1 MDGYLLVNAEL
12 DSMGGVIDSG
22 GGIGL
27 KTSPRRTAIEKAQAE
42 LRQEYD
48 VRELRRRELEFLE
61 KGGNPLDFKF
71 GIATSHS
78 VQSTSLTDHQAEH
91 FLNSGLKDS
100 FALASSPHGDS
111 VESSG
116 RPAVPTVSEPNTADN
131 LLLFDSGNKSVEGE
145 NNLRY
150 PNRQHRTSESERSY
164 KANTN
169 QNIKETEDSAIFRPY
184 ARRNRTKINRDSAR
198 SSSTDLVQNRGGL
211 ATSISVRRGSVD
223 GKGCNSE
230 AANQKDRQTTSV
242 SCPVFANS
250 NRTVVP
256 KNVAPSNTLH
266 TKVDGGPVVRE
277 SAAGSKTSLLK
288 DEADITIRKNS
299 AGLHL
304 EETGEKAQLVL
315 TSTEIGSPKAA
326 TIAGQENNSTQMDEL
341 GDSTGEKKSLTDRA
355 AAGAESSHANNLEVD
370 VDTERDLYRADKL
383 DSDEISMPKASRVEG
398 LLNQT
403 VGELKIEDETGRS
416 TTILSECSPAR
427 EMQMNSVKIEN
438 ENYRS
443 VAELQN
449 EEECSDTEK
458 KLQHGLVVPEND
470 KKVSSV
476 LADDP
481 SRFVHPGK
489 PQASVDA
496 SSCMVGDNVLSGTDV
511 EALKH
516 QPSSDDGSKALDT
529 VKEDFL
535 LEEARII
542 QAKRKR
548 IAELFCGTAPVEVRE
563 KCQWDFVLE
572 EMAWLANDFAQ
583 ERLWKMTAAAQ
594 ICHRVA
600 LTSQLRFEEK
610 NQHRKLRNI
619 ASILSSAILK
629 FWSYVEVPGELEE
642 RGLGID
648 KETCQES
655 NCESGRKCLAVG
667 VREYARRFLKY
678 NNSSIPGRSA
688 APSTPDYMCDPEILD
703 TALVDQLSEESLFY
717 SIPSGA
723 MKVYQISIETHLAR
737 CEKFGN
743 SMKEEVD
750 TSAYDAVGDSDYD
763 VTAFDE
769 DEVETSP
776 YYLPGA
782 LECSKSFN
790 LSHKKRKNLMKSHS
804 ARSYDLGADLP
815 YVNYTDGFNSSN
827 LMAKR
832 AANNI
837 NVGSVP
843 TRRVRTA
850 SRPRIV
856 SLPVPSKT
864 DASSGDTSSFH
875 DEQSSLHGGSAVQ
888 KGTEVE
894 SSGNF
899 EKQLSYDMAET
910 SGKPKK
916 KKKTHLGSA
925 YDQTWH
931 PDSSV
936 HAEQKDHWKKR
947 VENHFDMN
955 GIYGPHAKKQK
966 TTKQLV
972 ENNFDGAI
980 ALTGSIPSPAASQMS
995 NMSNPNKSIKF
1006 IGGRDRA
1013 RKIKGLKI
1021 SPGEHGSGTTWSLFE
1036 DQALVVLVHDMGPNW
1051 ELISDAINSTLKIK
1065 CIYRN
1070 PSECKERHKILMD
1083 KTASDGA
1090 DSAEDS
1096 GTSQSYPSTLPGI
1109 PKGSARQLFQRL
1121 QGPME
1126 EDTLK
1131 SHFEKICL
1139 IGKKLHYR
1147 KTQNDGRDPR
1157 QIVPV
1162 HNSQVMALSQVFPN
1176 NLNGGVLTPLDL
1188 CDASTSG
1195 QDLFSLEN
1203 PGSHLGLPMLN
1214 QGTPVLPTSG
1224 SNPSTPGSSGVV
1236 PGNSLPT
1243 TLGLHHSSARDG
1255 RFNVSRGP
1263 LPLDEQHRLQQS
1275 NQMSPGRNLQQPS
1288 SLTPGAVSGSGH
1300 RMVPGANTMGVSGM
1314 NRGAPMSRP
1323 GFQAIGSAAMPNTG
1337 SMLSSGMVGIPK
1349 TGNIH
1354 SGGGASQG
1362 NPMSR
1367 PPREAVQHMMR
1378 MQAAQGNSQ
1387 GIPAF
1392 GSLSS
1397 GFTNNQTTPVQ
1408 AYPGHLSQQHQMPH
1422 QSHVLGNSQ
1431 HPHLQSPSPSH
1442 ATRAQQDGFA
1452 LRQRLMHQRFVQ
1464 QQQFASSGTKMPHGQ
1479 QQQQQQQPQGTSVS
1493 SSTQNNQQT
1502 QPPVSPQPLP
1512 PPVSTSPN
1520 TNALTQQNPQKSQL
1534 PLHGLA
1540 RNPQSGAP
1548 GVNNQSGKQRQRQ
1561 LQQQSGRQ
1569 HPHQRQPSQG
1579 QQQNKQSKGAG
1590 RGNMIHQNI
1599 TLDQSHVNGLTM
1611 SPGNQATEKGDAMV
1625 AVRPDRESNVGT
1637 ATSTHLQ
1644 SKPFVSPQ
1652 SSNHSQQL
1660 PKSFSGATSSS
1671 QEQQIQLPSNNSI
1684 QGQSSP
1690 AASCNILSTSS
1701 PSVAPAVG
1709 PSNHQHL
1716 LLHQKQRNQ
1725 VQAQRIAHQNHI
1737 ENSDLS
1743 TKSQA
1748 ERVPRVPQPVPD
1760 TTQTASMST
1769 SKGMPQVTNDSNNIK
1784 AVGSTA
1790 VPSPNGLEPPAS
1802 AASVQSAAPNV
1813 VNSSNTDSAGS
1824 DPVTA
1829 LKQGLAP
1836 KHFPG
1841 GLPCQE
1847 LKGLIQ
1853 RQESLPTV
1861 EMRPKLP
1868 EQLTVQNQK
1877 RLASDQQS
1885 PQIEE
1890 AQELSSPK
1898 PPDTKVE

>member
-355 AAGAESSHANNLEVD
+355 AAGTESSHANNLEVD

-416 TTILSECSPAR
+416 TTIISECSPAR

-529 VKEDFL
+529 VKEDSL

-548 IAELFCGTAPVEVRE
+548 IAELSCGTAPVEVRE

-678 NNSSIPGRSA
+678 NNSSIPGHSA

-769 DEVETSP
+769 DEVETST

-1051 ELISDAINSTLKIK
+1051 EFISDAINSTLKIK

-1337 SMLSSGMVGIPK
+1337 SMLSSGM
-1349 TGNIH
+1349 
-1354 SGGGASQG
+1354 
-1362 NPMSR
+1362 
-1367 PPREAVQHMMR
+1367 
-1378 MQAAQGNSQ
+1378 
-1387 GIPAF
+1387 
-1392 GSLSS
+1392 
-1397 GFTNNQTTPVQ
+1397 
-1408 AYPGHLSQQHQMPH
+1408 
-1422 QSHVLGNSQ
+1422 
-1431 HPHLQSPSPSH
+1431 
-1442 ATRAQQDGFA
+1442 
-1452 LRQRLMHQRFVQ
+1452 
-1464 QQQFASSGTKMPHGQ
+1464 
-1479 QQQQQQQPQGTSVS
+1479 
-1493 SSTQNNQQT
+1493 
-1502 QPPVSPQPLP
+1502 
-1512 PPVSTSPN
+1512 
-1520 TNALTQQNPQKSQL
+1520 
-1534 PLHGLA
+1534 
-1540 RNPQSGAP
+1540 
-1548 GVNNQSGKQRQRQ
+1548 
-1561 LQQQSGRQ
+1561 
-1569 HPHQRQPSQG
+1569 
-1579 QQQNKQSKGAG
+1579 G

-1671 QEQQIQLPSNNSI
+1671 QEQQIQLPSDNSI

-1877 RLASDQQS
+1877 RLASNQQS

>member
-12 DSMGGVIDSG
+12 DSMEGVIDSG

-48 VRELRRRELEFLE
+48 VREERRRELEFLE

-145 NNLRY
+145 NNVRY

-266 TKVDGGPVVRE
+266 TKVDGGPAVRE

-355 AAGAESSHANNLEVD
+355 AAGTESSHANNLEVD

-383 DSDEISMPKASRVEG
+383 DSDEISMPKVSRVEG

-416 TTILSECSPAR
+416 TTIISECSPAR

-449 EEECSDTEK
+449 EEECSDTDK

-529 VKEDFL
+529 VKEDSF

-548 IAELFCGTAPVEVRE
+548 IAELSCGTAPVEVRE

-583 ERLWKMTAAAQ
+583 
-594 ICHRVA
+594 
-600 LTSQLRFEEK
+600 
-610 NQHRKLRNI
+610 
-619 ASILSSAILK
+619 
-629 FWSYVEVPGELEE
+629 
-642 RGLGID
+642 
-648 KETCQES
+648 
-655 NCESGRKCLAVG
+655 
-667 VREYARRFLKY
+667 
-678 NNSSIPGRSA
+678 
-688 APSTPDYMCDPEILD
+688 
-703 TALVDQLSEESLFY
+703 
-717 SIPSGA
+717 
-723 MKVYQISIETHLAR
+723 
-737 CEKFGN
+737 
-743 SMKEEVD
+743 
-750 TSAYDAVGDSDYD
+750 
-763 VTAFDE
+763 
-769 DEVETSP
+769 
-776 YYLPGA
+776 
-782 LECSKSFN
+782 
-790 LSHKKRKNLMKSHS
+790 
-804 ARSYDLGADLP
+804 
-815 YVNYTDGFNSSN
+815 
-827 LMAKR
+827 
-832 AANNI
+832 
-837 NVGSVP
+837 
-843 TRRVRTA
+843 
-850 SRPRIV
+850 
-856 SLPVPSKT
+856 
-864 DASSGDTSSFH
+864 
-875 DEQSSLHGGSAVQ
+875 
-888 KGTEVE
+888 
-894 SSGNF
+894 
-899 EKQLSYDMAET
+899 
-910 SGKPKK
+910 
-916 KKKTHLGSA
+916 GSA

-947 VENHFDMN
+947 VENHFDTN

-1013 RKIKGLKI
+1013 RKIKGLK
-1021 SPGEHGSGTTWSLFE
+1021 
-1036 DQALVVLVHDMGPNW
+1036 
-1051 ELISDAINSTLKIK
+1051 
-1065 CIYRN
+1065 
-1070 PSECKERHKILMD
+1070 
-1083 KTASDGA
+1083 
-1090 DSAEDS
+1090 
-1096 GTSQSYPSTLPGI
+1096 
-1109 PKGSARQLFQRL
+1109 GSARQLFQRL

-1147 KTQNDGRDPR
+1147 KTQALILFYCCCFCLSATVSSIFKNDGRDPK

-1224 SNPSTPGSSGVV
+1224 PNPSTPGSSGVV

-1288 SLTPGAVSGSGH
+1288 SSTPGAVSGSGH
-1300 RMVPGANTMGVSGM
+1300 RMVPGANTMGGSGM

-1354 SGGGASQG
+1354 SGGASQG

-1378 MQAAQGNSQ
+1378 AAQGNSQ

-1442 ATRAQQDGFA
+1442 ATRAQHDGFA

-1479 QQQQQQQPQGTSVS
+1479 QQQQPQGTSVS

-1502 QPPVSPQPLP
+1502 QPPVSPQRLP

-1520 TNALTQQNPQKSQL
+1520 TNALTQKNPQKSQL

-1652 SSNHSQQL
+1652 SLNHSQQL

-1671 QEQQIQLPSNNSI
+1671 QEHQIQLPSDNSI

-1813 VNSSNTDSAGS
+1813 VNSSNTDSTGS